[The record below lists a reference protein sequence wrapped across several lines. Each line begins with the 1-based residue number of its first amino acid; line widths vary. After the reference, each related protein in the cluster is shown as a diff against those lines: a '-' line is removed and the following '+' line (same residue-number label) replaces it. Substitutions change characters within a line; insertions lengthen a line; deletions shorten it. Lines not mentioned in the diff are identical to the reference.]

1 MEIKITYK
9 GIREDGVKGVWCGF
23 KLDNI
28 TVLEEIYILYPDG
41 DNQLKNKSTGEI
53 LSLVILKEGISQ
65 DNFEEI
71 KIKENKDK

>member
-1 MEIKITYK
+1 MHVKTTYK
-9 GIREDGVKGVWCGF
+9 GIREDGVKGIWCGF
-23 KLDNI
+23 KPNNI
-28 TVLEEIYILYPDG
+28 TVSEEIYILYPDG

-53 LSLVILKEGISQ
+53 LSSVILKEGISQ